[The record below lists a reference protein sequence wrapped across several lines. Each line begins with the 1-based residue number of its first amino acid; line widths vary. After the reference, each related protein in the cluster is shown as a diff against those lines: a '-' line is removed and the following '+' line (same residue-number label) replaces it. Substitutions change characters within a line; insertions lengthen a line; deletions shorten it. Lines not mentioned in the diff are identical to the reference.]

1 PDAGRPACREDGLEP
16 AGDVLDGLVPAD
28 RREAARALG
37 ADALQRMLETVGR
50 VAPDAVIGK
59 GAFAAE
65 GAAGDGVVGIA
76 QHLGDGPPALDHG
89 DAAAVVAV
97 ARAGGLYDGSVALLA
112 GHGWSPLPL
121 RQG

>member
-1 PDAGRPACREDGLEP
+1 MSGKVADAVGLDLAGAQAVEEAGREAPGDEGAGAGVVGMPDAGRPACREDGLEP

-50 VAPDAVIGK
+50 GAPDAVIGK

-65 GAAGDGVVGIA
+65 GAPGDGV
-76 QHLGDGPPALDHG
+76 
-89 DAAAVVAV
+89 
-97 ARAGGLYDGSVALLA
+97 
-112 GHGWSPLPL
+112 
-121 RQG
+121 